1 MWFTLIAQGGQQQA
15 SHRNWE
21 SVYNIADSLAS
32 PKFPKVE
39 DILAIAWIESTF
51 NPKAKNSISN
61 GIMQVNN
68 GSFDMRKNMEQGV
81 KLLIEYYNAL
91 GSEKAAV
98 IAYNV
103 GIGNYR
109 KGNFGLKYW
118 NKFQKAK
125 KEIESE
131 TRGPSGSSGF
141 LRGELQSDVPADS
154 RVNHYGGHI
163 LGVGQVERDERTP
176 NAGTYTPSDPDEP
189 SCALNEPRREYNTCD
204 QGYSSSKEVSGS
216 DFGRR

>member
-1 MWFTLIAQGGQQQA
+1 MLAFLLLWFTLIAQGGQQT

-21 SVYNIADSLAS
+21 SVYSIADSLAS

-81 KLLIEYYNAL
+81 KLLIEYYNTL

-131 TRGPSGSSGF
+131 TRGSREFSGDKP
-141 LRGELQSDVPADS
+141 QSVIPADNN
-154 RVNHYGGHI
+154 RYGGHI
-163 LGVGQVERDERTP
+163 LGVDQAKRDERTTD
-176 NAGTYTPSDPDEP
+176 AGTYTPSDPDEP

-204 QGYSSSKEVSGS
+204 QGYSPSKEVPRS